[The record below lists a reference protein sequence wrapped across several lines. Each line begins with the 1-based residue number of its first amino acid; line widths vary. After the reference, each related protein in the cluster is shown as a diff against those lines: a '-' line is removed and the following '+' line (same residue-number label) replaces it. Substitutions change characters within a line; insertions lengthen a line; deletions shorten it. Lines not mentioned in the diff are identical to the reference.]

1 MSSELRD
8 YLVSRA
14 SAAERAATIDREK
27 LLDFIRESNRI
38 ENIKRR
44 IKAVEV
50 RAHREFLSLN
60 ELAVHDLELFVQ
72 RVAGKPLR
80 RHEGMNVSIV
90 DRGSGRILHAPP
102 PGGPA
107 VEGDLRELLIKAR
120 SGEYTPYQIHCAY
133 EALHPFLDGN
143 GRSGRVLWAWQM
155 LNIEGKMPFGLPFLH
170 SFYYQALSAS
180 RP

>member
-1 MSSELRD
+1 LLLDRLTSGI
-8 YLVSRA
+8 
-14 SAAERAATIDREK
+14 AAKDRVAAIDHQR

-38 ENIKRR
+38 ENIRR
-44 IKAVEV
+44 RTKSIEV
-50 RAHREFLSLN
+50 TAHREFLALDEVS
-60 ELAVHDLELFVQ
+60 VHDLELFVK

-90 DRGSGRILHAPP
+90 DRGSGRVVHAPP

-107 VEGDLRELLIKAR
+107 IEGDLRELLIKAR

-133 EALHPFLDGN
+133 ETLHPFLDGN

-155 LNIEGKMPFGLPFLH
+155 LNVEGKMPFGLPFLH
-170 SFYYQALSAS
+170 SFYYQALSGN
-180 RP
+180 RR